1 MSTKTQVQWRRAK
14 VLELLSMGNSQIEIA
29 KVLHI
34 DPSIVSRDVSCLRIE
49 AKQNVKRYF
58 DEYLPEEYG
67 KCLVGLNMILKEAW
81 NMSQTDDNT
90 NSDKLKA
97 LTLAKECYAMK
108 LELLTNSTVVDDA
121 IRFGAS
127 HATDTTLTEKAKSD
141 RRVTLDGEISN
152 RNDIQRSQEDYSWQP
167 AGEAVHKTTNSIF

>member
-14 VLELLSMGNSQIEIA
+14 VLELLSMGNSQIEIS
-29 KVLHI
+29 KVLKI
-34 DPSIVSRDVSCLRIE
+34 DPCIVSRDVSFLRIE
-49 AKQNVKRYF
+49 AKRNVQRYI

-67 KCLVGLNMILKEAW
+67 KCLVGLNRILKEAW

-108 LELLTNSTVVDDA
+108 LELLTNATVVDDA

-127 HATDTTLTEKAKSD
+127 HAASTTLTEKAKSD

>member
-1 MSTKTQVQWRRAK
+1 
-14 VLELLSMGNSQIEIA
+14 MGNSQIEIS
-29 KVLHI
+29 KVLKI
-34 DPSIVSRDVSCLRIE
+34 DPCIVSRDVSFLRIE
-49 AKQNVKRYF
+49 AKRNVQRYI

-67 KCLVGLNMILKEAW
+67 KCLVGLNRILKEAW

-108 LELLTNSTVVDDA
+108 LELLTNATVVDDA

-127 HATDTTLTEKAKSD
+127 HAPEYNINRKS
-141 RRVTLDGEISN
+141 
-152 RNDIQRSQEDYSWQP
+152 
-167 AGEAVHKTTNSIF
+167 